1 MAGKKKLGTGLE
13 AIFGED
19 LTNAIDAI
27 QTDAK
32 INGGAQELDINKV
45 LPNPYQ
51 PRREFE
57 PKALEELS
65 QSIAEHGVFTPVL
78 VKTMDSNYV
87 LIAGERRL
95 RAAKMAGL
103 ATIPA
108 IVKEFTDAQM
118 MEISLMENIQRED
131 LSVIEEAISYDKLI
145 HALGYKQEE
154 LANRIGKSREHVSNI
169 LRLLKLPKEVQ
180 DMVSNKELS
189 MGQVRPL
196 ITLGSKEDMLEM
208 AYKIQQEDLSA
219 RQVEQ
224 IIRNNKKEKTS
235 KVKPMDNNS
244 LKNVEQI
251 IQKKLQ
257 TKVTVTDTEIRI
269 KYSDVNDLNRILEV
283 LDCLDD

>member
-19 LTNAIDAI
+19 LTSAIDAI

-57 PKALEELS
+57 QKALEELS

-78 VKTMDSNYV
+78 VKSMDSNYV

-103 ATIPA
+103 ARIPA

-196 ITLGSKEDMLEM
+196 ITLGSKEEMLEM

-224 IIRNNKKEKTS
+224 LIRNSKKEKTS

>member
-57 PKALEELS
+57 QKALEELS

-78 VKTMDSNYV
+78 VKSMDSNYV

-180 DMVSNKELS
+180 DMVTNKELS

-224 IIRNNKKEKTS
+224 IIRNSKKEKTS